1 MSFLKSD
8 NENGVIKMLIAYRD
22 ELGVVC
28 QEVENG
34 SISFLE
40 GKVYFTSNGIDFIID
55 VFSILQINGTCS
67 SKTK

>member
-8 NENGVIKMLIAYRD
+8 NENGVIKMLITYRD

-40 GKVYFTSNGIDFIID
+40 GKVYFTSNGTDFIID
-55 VFSILQINGTCS
+55 VFYIIQINGA
-67 SKTK
+67 

>member
-1 MSFLKSD
+1 
-8 NENGVIKMLIAYRD
+8 MLITYRD

-40 GKVYFTSNGIDFIID
+40 EKVYFTSNGTDFIID
-55 VFSILQINGTCS
+55 VFYIIQINGA
-67 SKTK
+67 